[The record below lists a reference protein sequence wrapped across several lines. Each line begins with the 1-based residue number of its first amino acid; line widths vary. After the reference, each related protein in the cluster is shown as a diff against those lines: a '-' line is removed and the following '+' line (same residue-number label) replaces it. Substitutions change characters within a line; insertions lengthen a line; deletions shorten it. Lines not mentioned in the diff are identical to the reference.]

1 MRDLPQSRR
10 MREIAQES
18 ALFGR
23 RSFQDHANHAARS
36 VIGMVLDYFSHTE
49 YRPSPFQVE
58 KDRYVFFGLIRCRE
72 WMVIPAGIIIQFCY
86 GSVYAWSIFNAPIN
100 HLLEPDSDKGGAEIT
115 FYIALGV
122 LGFTGALFG
131 PWIESSH
138 PRKSGIIGILV
149 FYSGHLTTALALFVR
164 LFSLLYFGYGFVAGF
179 GLGVGYVSTIEA
191 VSKWWPK
198 ARGAA
203 AGCAVMGFGGGA
215 LAYSYINK
223 LLVQHTSLPTAF
235 LILGSANFVIMLL
248 CLQFIAPPPPGH
260 NLDGIPMVS
269 AKDHA
274 RLCGEETMIEEAKQH
289 TTNIHSLAASLPAVK
304 MPLAEALKSRDFWL
318 LYIAFM
324 SNIVFCLVVLSNL
337 PSMIS
342 RLFGRESSSPRD
354 TPIPAYVA
362 VSIEGGF
369 NMFGRVMVGLISDNI
384 GRKATLLILLLTQI
398 IALICIPIT
407 VNDGSFWW
415 FLVLIWIATIC
426 YGGGFG
432 MIPAFLS
439 DMFGINNMSSCH
451 GIILTGWSIA
461 SICGG
466 LTFTSSINA
475 HIKHGGKPYDTHIYF
490 VNFMWMLALVIL
502 GFICCLFVRS
512 SIRDRLFPSLP
523 GQIMRMRV
531 FGRVF
536 RVLWTYDSSHSGD
549 GSCAPSGN
557 SKTNRCCLRLSKSC
571 RHLHFEYLDKEEEQA
586 AWEEYLML
594 RAVQSR
600 LMQDQSN

>member
-1 MRDLPQSRR
+1 MRSLPQSRR

-23 RSFQDHANHAARS
+23 RSFQDHATYTARS
-36 VIGMVLDYFSHTE
+36 LVGMVLDYFSHTE
-49 YRPSPFQVE
+49 YHPSPHQVE
-58 KDRYVFFGLIRCRE
+58 KDRSVFFGLIRCRE

-100 HLLEPDSDKGGAEIT
+100 SLLEPNPDKGGAEIT

-138 PRKSGIIGILV
+138 PRKSGTIGILV

-164 LFSLLYFGYGFVAGF
+164 MISLLYFGYGFVAGF
-179 GLGVGYVSTIEA
+179 GLGIGYVSTIEA

-215 LAYSYINK
+215 LAFSYINK
-223 LLVQHTSLPTAF
+223 LLIQHTSLPSTF
-235 LILGSANFVIMLL
+235 FILGSVNFVVMMF

-260 NLDGIPMVS
+260 NLDGIQMVTD
-269 AKDHA
+269 KDRV
-274 RLCGEETMIEEAKQH
+274 RLRGEESTMEEVNKS
-289 TTNIHSLAASLPAVK
+289 TNIHSLAASLPAVK

-324 SNIVFCLVVLSNL
+324 SNIMFCLVVLSNL
-337 PSMIS
+337 PSMIN
-342 RLFGRESSSPRD
+342 RLFGRESEFPRD
-354 TPIPAYVA
+354 PPIPAYIA

-369 NMFGRVMVGLISDNI
+369 NMFGRVMVGLVSDNI

-398 IALICIPIT
+398 IILICVPIT
-407 VNDGSFWW
+407 VDNGSFWW
-415 FLVLIWIATIC
+415 FLVLIWLATIC

-466 LTFTSSINA
+466 LAFTSSINA

-502 GFICCLFVRS
+502 GFFCCLFVRS
-512 SIRDRLFPSLP
+512 SIRDRLFPALP
-523 GQIMRMRV
+523 GQIIRMRV

-536 RVLWTYDSSHSGD
+536 RVLWTYDTGHSDSGECASSGAEKS
-549 GSCAPSGN
+549 N
-557 SKTNRCCLRLSKSC
+557 MCCLRFGKSC

-600 LMQDQSN
+600 LMQS

>member
-23 RSFQDHANHAARS
+23 RSFQEHANRATRS
-36 VIGMVLDYFSHTE
+36 LVGMVLEYFSHTE
-49 YRPSPFQVE
+49 YRPNTYQIE
-58 KDRYVFFGLIRCRE
+58 KDRFVFFGLIRCRE

-100 HLLEPDSDKGGAEIT
+100 KSLEPDPNRSGAEIT

-122 LGFTGALFG
+122 LGFTGAIFG

-138 PRKSGIIGILV
+138 PRKSGTIGMLV

-164 LFSLLYFGYGFVAGF
+164 RMSLLYFGYGFVAGF
-179 GLGVGYVSTIEA
+179 GLGIGYVSTIEA

-203 AGCAVMGFGGGA
+203 AGCAVMGFGGGS
-215 LAYSYINK
+215 LAFSYINK
-223 LLVQHTSLPTAF
+223 LLIQHTNLPATF
-235 LILGSANFVIMLL
+235 FILGSVNFVVMMF
-248 CLQFIAPPPPGH
+248 CLQFIAPPPPGL
-260 NLDGIPMVS
+260 NLDGIPMVNG
-269 AKDHA
+269 KDRI
-274 RLCGEETMIEEAKQH
+274 RLRGEDCEAEEGKKLN
-289 TTNIHSLAASLPAVK
+289 NIHSLAASLPAVK
-304 MPLAEALKSRDFWL
+304 MPLAEALRSRDFWL
-318 LYIAFM
+318 LYVAFM
-324 SNIVFCLVVLSNL
+324 TNIVFCLVVLSNL

-342 RLFGRESSSPRD
+342 RLFGNESKAAKDP
-354 TPIPAYVA
+354 PIPAYIA

-369 NMFGRVMVGLISDNI
+369 NMFGRVMVGLLSDNI
-384 GRKATLLILLLTQI
+384 GRKATFLILLSLQI
-398 IALICIPIT
+398 VILIFLPVTI
-407 VNDGSFWW
+407 NNGSFWG
-415 FLVLIWIATIC
+415 FLVLVWIATIC

-466 LTFTSSINA
+466 LAFTSSINA
-475 HIKHGGKPYDTHIYF
+475 HIKHGGKPYDTQIYF
-490 VNFMWMLALVIL
+490 INFMWMLVLVII
-502 GFICCLFVRS
+502 GFLCCLFVRS
-512 SIRDRLFPSLP
+512 SIRDRLFPALP
-523 GQIMRMRV
+523 GQIMRMRI

-536 RVLWTYDSSHSGD
+536 RMLWTFDSARREDSE
-549 GSCAPSGN
+549 CASASPTEN
-557 SKTNRCCLRLSKSC
+557 SRACLRFGKSS
-571 RHLHFEYLDKEEEQA
+571 RRLHFEYLDKEEEQIE
-586 AWEEYLML
+586 WEEYLML
-594 RAVQSR
+594 RAVQNR
-600 LMQDQSN
+600 LLQEPNT

>member
-1 MRDLPQSRR
+1 

-179 GLGVGYVSTIEA
+179 GLGIGYVSTIEA

-594 RAVQSR
+594 RA
-600 LMQDQSN
+600 